1 MSQAP
6 DEQAPGKQADP
17 WPFALAY
24 KERFGQLPP
33 SQQREA
39 IKRLTMRA
47 RAPLAPEKLGEESAD
62 VEACLEGLFK
72 AYSSKKAR
80 ARVASATKRA
90 NQRVKKAE
98 SVSEAEAVPS
108 AGGTPCAS
116 AAEPYEAEPAAAAVA
131 ADLISSV
138 AELRLEP
145 AAIVCEAPQTRLRGE
160 PPHALT
166 PQQSP
171 TPSRPSLPELP
182 TPKPL
187 SAPIPI
193 PMAQKAAPAARGL
206 GAMLRR

>member
-1 MSQAP
+1 MTDQAP
-6 DEQAPGKQADP
+6 EQAQP

-24 KERFGQLPP
+24 KEKFGQLPP

-62 VEACLEGLFK
+62 VEACLTGLFA

-90 NQRVKKAE
+90 NERVKKAE
-98 SVSEAEAVPS
+98 SATQVEAS

-116 AAEPYEAEPAAAAVA
+116 AAEPSASAAELSAV
-131 ADLISSV
+131 V
-138 AELRLEP
+138 TELRLEP
-145 AAIVCEAPQTRLRGE
+145 AAIVCEAVGG
-160 PPHALT
+160 PPHPAQSPT
-166 PQQSP
+166 PAQTKPTREQPPTP
-171 TPSRPSLPELP
+171 TPSRPSLP
-182 TPKPL
+182 TPQPL
-187 SAPIPI
+187 SRACATIPI

>member
-1 MSQAP
+1 MTDQAP
-6 DEQAPGKQADP
+6 DAQAQQ
-17 WPFALAY
+17 WPFALIY
-24 KERFGQLPP
+24 KEKFGQLPP
-33 SQQREA
+33 SQQKEA

-47 RAPLAPEKLGEESAD
+47 RSPLAPEKLGEVSPD
-62 VEACLEGLFK
+62 VEACLTGLFA

-90 NQRVKKAE
+90 NERAKKAVE
-98 SVSEAEAVPS
+98 PVPATQVEAVPVEE
-108 AGGTPCAS
+108 P
-116 AAEPYEAEPAAAAVA
+116 AAEPV

-145 AAIVCEAPQTRLRGE
+145 AAIVCEIPQKRLRGE
-160 PPHALT
+160 PPHALA
-166 PQQSP
+166 QVAQSP

-182 TPKPL
+182 TPQPL

-193 PMAQKAAPAARGL
+193 PVAQKAAPTARGL